1 MKSRTKL
8 LLIIFVVIAVLGT
21 VEVFTG
27 PTLVHQLINMRHA
40 RQHLPIVRQKLDA
53 IPEFRQLRLFV
64 YTGSGG
70 ALLVGGYLHTE
81 AEASQVREI
90 VASTKPPVGIVYEL
104 DVITNE
110 ADRLIIWPNKSL
122 QPTATTPSVSTN
134 K

>member
-1 MKSRTKL
+1 MKKPRTRL
-8 LLIIFVVIAVLGT
+8 LLIILAAIAVLGG
-21 VEVFTG
+21 VELFTG
-27 PTLVHQLINMRHA
+27 PTLVHQLINMHRA
-40 RQHLPIVRQKLDA
+40 KQHLPIVRQKLDA

-81 AEASQVREI
+81 TEASQVREI
-90 VASTKPPVGIVYEL
+90 VASTRPPVRVVYEL

-110 ADRLIIWPNKSL
+110 ADRLIIWPNS
-122 QPTATTPSVSTN
+122 PSVSTN